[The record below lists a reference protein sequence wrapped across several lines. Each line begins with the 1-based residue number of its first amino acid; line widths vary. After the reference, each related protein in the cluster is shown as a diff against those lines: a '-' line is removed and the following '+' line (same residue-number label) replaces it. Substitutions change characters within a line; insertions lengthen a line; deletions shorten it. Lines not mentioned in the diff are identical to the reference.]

1 MDNKEY
7 LAQISASVRPG
18 KKPKTSF
25 IPPKFLAILGGLIG
39 AIIVFVIIG
48 SVLGGNKDSLK
59 DRVLS
64 LKAHL
69 DNTSIIIADYQPAV
83 KSSELRS
90 NSASLS
96 SILSST
102 NSDVSSYIDSKWGIK
117 KIDKKYGDEASLA
130 KDAIES
136 ELFEA
141 KITGIL
147 DRIYAHKMAYEISLI
162 ASEETAIIKATKE
175 EALKNI
181 LTTSYNSLENLYS
194 KFSDFSEGTK

>member
-1 MDNKEY
+1 MDKKEY
-7 LAQISASVRPG
+7 LAQLSASVRPD
-18 KKPKTSF
+18 KQPKASF
-25 IPPKFLAILGGLIG
+25 ISPKIMAILGGLIG
-39 AIIVFVIIG
+39 AIIIFIIIG
-48 SVLGGNKDSLK
+48 VILGNNKDSLK
-59 DRVLS
+59 DRILS

-69 DNTSIIIADYQPAV
+69 DNTSTIITDYQPAV

-90 NSASLS
+90 NSASLFS
-96 SILSST
+96 VLSST
-102 NSDVSSYIDSKWGIK
+102 NSDLSSYIDGKWGIK
-117 KIDKKYGDEASLA
+117 KVDKKYGDEAELN
-130 KDAIES
+130 KDKIES

-162 ASEETAIIKATKE
+162 ASEEAAIVKATKDE
-175 EALKNI
+175 GLVNS